1 MISKTN
7 KHHWRTRQ
15 HEDFYFKLSKQQGFR
30 TRSIYKLIEMN
41 EKYRLIKP
49 KSWVL
54 DLGCSPGGWSEY
66 IVNELSNKGRVVSVD
81 VSAMKP
87 ITNVDFI
94 LGDFQNESI
103 QNEILKKILGK
114 RFDLIVSDISPNK
127 TGNSI
132 TDQYH
137 FFQIADEILEFSKKA
152 LKSKGSLVMKVFVGL
167 GFEEFVKDSKLIFRH
182 TIFFKPKSSKPK
194 SKETYLI
201 ASSIRL

>member
-167 GFEEFVKDSKLIFRH
+167 GFEKFVKDSKLIFRD

-201 ASSIRL
+201 ASSVRL

>member
-1 MISKTN
+1 LINKTN

-15 HEDFYFKLSKQQGFR
+15 HEDFYFKLSKKQGFR
-30 TRSIYKLIEMN
+30 TRSVYKLIEMN

-49 KSWVL
+49 KSTVL
-54 DLGCSPGGWSEY
+54 DLGCSPGGWSDY
-66 IVNELSNKGRVVSVD
+66 IAHKLSNKGRIISID
-81 VSAMKP
+81 ISEMKP

-94 LGDFQNESI
+94 LGDFQNETI
-103 QNEILKKILGK
+103 KNKILKKISDK

-137 FFQIADEILEFSKKA
+137 FFQIAGEVLEFSKKA

-167 GFEEFVKDSKLIFRH
+167 GFEEFVNDSKLVFRD
-182 TIFFKPKSSKPK
+182 TFFFKPKSSKPK

>member
-30 TRSIYKLIEMN
+30 TRSIYKLIEIN

-54 DLGCSPGGWSEY
+54 DLGCSPGSWSDY
-66 IVNELSNKGRVVSVD
+66 IVNELSNKGRVISVD
-81 VSAMKP
+81 VSVMKP
-87 ITNVDFI
+87 IANVDFI
-94 LGDFQNESI
+94 LGDFLNESI
-103 QNEILKKILGK
+103 QNAILNKMSGKK
-114 RFDLIVSDISPNK
+114 FDLIVSDISPNK

-132 TDQYH
+132 TDQYY

-167 GFEEFVKDSKLIFRH
+167 GFEEFVNDSKLIFRD
-182 TIFFKPKSSKPK
+182 TIYFKPKSSKPK

>member
-1 MISKTN
+1 
-7 KHHWRTRQ
+7 
-15 HEDFYFKLSKQQGFR
+15 
-30 TRSIYKLIEMN
+30 MN

-167 GFEEFVKDSKLIFRH
+167 GFEEFVNDSKLIFRD

>member
-1 MISKTN
+1 
-7 KHHWRTRQ
+7 
-15 HEDFYFKLSKQQGFR
+15 
-30 TRSIYKLIEMN
+30 MN

-54 DLGCSPGGWSEY
+54 DLGCSPGGWSNY
-66 IVNELSNKGRVVSVD
+66 IVNEISNKGRVISVD
-81 VSAMKP
+81 VDEMEP
-87 ITNVDFI
+87 IPNVDFI
-94 LGDFQNESI
+94 MGNFQDKTI
-103 QNEILKKILGK
+103 KNEIFKKISDK
-114 RFDLIVSDISPNK
+114 KFDLIVSDISPNK

-167 GFEEFVKDSKLIFRH
+167 GFEEFVKDSKLVFGDA
-182 TIFFKPKSSKPK
+182 IFFKPKSSKQN

>member
-132 TDQYH
+132 TDQYY

-167 GFEEFVKDSKLIFRH
+167 GFEKFVKDSKLIFRD

>member
-167 GFEEFVKDSKLIFRH
+167 GFEKFVKDSKLIFRD

>member
-1 MISKTN
+1 MTKKNSKQ
-7 KHHWRTRQ
+7 HWRTRQ
-15 HEDFYFKLSKQQGFR
+15 HEDFYFKLSKKQGFR
-30 TRSIYKLIEMN
+30 TRSVYKLIEMN

-167 GFEEFVKDSKLIFRH
+167 GFEKFVKDSKLIFRD

>member
-1 MISKTN
+1 LISKTN

-167 GFEEFVKDSKLIFRH
+167 GFEKFVKDSKLIFRD

>member
-1 MISKTN
+1 MTKKISKQ
-7 KHHWRTRQ
+7 HWRTGQ
-15 HEDFYFKLSKQQGFR
+15 HEDFYFKLSKKQGFR
-30 TRSIYKLIEMN
+30 TRSVYKLIEIN

-54 DLGCSPGGWSEY
+54 DLGCSPGSWSDY
-66 IVNELSNKGRVVSVD
+66 IVNELSKKGRIISID
-81 VSAMKP
+81 VSEMEP
-87 ITNVDFI
+87 INNVDFI
-94 LGDFQNESI
+94 LGDI
-103 QNEILKKILGK
+103 QDETIKNKILNK
-114 RFDLIVSDISPNK
+114 ISDKKFDLIVSDISPNK

-167 GFEEFVKDSKLIFRH
+167 GFEEFVKDSKIIFRD
-182 TIFFKPKSSKPK
+182 TIYFKPKSSKTK